1 MSPLPYQT
9 VKINNALPSSPSEH
23 PDLVL
28 QRVLLALERLLVDHL
43 DGVHRA
49 GLLAA
54 LGQADLRERAPG
66 KKEKRTLILITGK
79 PRAAAN

>member
-1 MSPLPYQT
+1 MHFQ
-9 VKINNALPSSPSEH
+9 SSPSEH

-66 KKEKRTLILITGK
+66 KKKGEH
-79 PRAAAN
+79 